1 MEAPGFSLILHTRSV
16 GWTLDMFNSTCQGQQ
31 SHMEESVLRVR
42 GHSPSIVYHSAT
54 QGCPVTGRTQI
65 WSVHMKHY
73 ETLLHD
79 GGKGTITMLRV
90 VIALRVVLPVSNHM
104 SNVSVENRQE

>member
-1 MEAPGFSLILHTRSV
+1 
-16 GWTLDMFNSTCQGQQ
+16 
-31 SHMEESVLRVR
+31 
-42 GHSPSIVYHSAT
+42 
-54 QGCPVTGRTQI
+54 
-65 WSVHMKHY
+65 MKHY